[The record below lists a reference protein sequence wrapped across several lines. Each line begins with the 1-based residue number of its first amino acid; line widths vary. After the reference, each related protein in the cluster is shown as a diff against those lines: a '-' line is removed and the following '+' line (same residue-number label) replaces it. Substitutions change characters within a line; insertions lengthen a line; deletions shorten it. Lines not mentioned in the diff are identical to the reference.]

1 MSILA
6 DFLLLCLHVYFY
18 VIVISV
24 IVSWLVAFEVINA
37 QNEKAKNLLALLNKA
52 TEPVYRP
59 LRKFIPSIGGI
70 DVTPIVVIFGIFLL
84 ERIIIRLLY

>member
-1 MSILA
+1 MSIIA
-6 DFLLLCLHVYFY
+6 DFLLLCLNVYFY

-37 QNEKAKNLLALLNKA
+37 QNEKARNLLGLLNKL